1 MFIIIFLTKNKLQGT
16 MPKID
21 PTLKPNT
28 ALIDEAMSSST
39 KCVAKDGIKDHQAY
53 ASFWVHELHHKH
65 SHPISA
71 KIFFGVFFLVFFLF
85 GKISSFS
92 VGPNHLFSLTLLFRK
107 SSFQNFLSGVKNIN
121 VVYCVEHYTISSLPA
136 QTGAHDLHMASP
148 LLHLQNHEGY
158 IYEGYQIECTNSH
171 IPIFHL
177 KLLIHTHTKST
188 HSTLFRKNRKKS

>member
-71 KIFFGVFFLVFFLF
+71 KIFFGVFFSCVFPFR
-85 GKISSFS
+85 KDI
-92 VGPNHLFSLTLLFRK
+92 VLLSWTK
-107 SSFQNFLSGVKNIN
+107 SSFQFNFAFSKVIFSEFFVRGQKYKCSILCGTLHNFIF
-121 VVYCVEHYTISSLPA
+121 
-136 QTGAHDLHMASP
+136 TGS
-148 LLHLQNHEGY
+148 NR
-158 IYEGYQIECTNSH
+158 CT
-171 IPIFHL
+171 
-177 KLLIHTHTKST
+177 
-188 HSTLFRKNRKKS
+188 